1 MFQIGQSNKYFG
13 WLLTVAKQDDHT
25 YMAVIIGI
33 LMAVIIL
40 LAVLIFLIVSR
51 HRQRKCF
58 ASPLAAKSVLP
69 GQISS
74 AGSSCGTEKAYSSKG
89 TLPLGPDTAL
99 LMDLKGDEY
108 QEPYQAL
115 KYAPYYSYSTVV
127 MEMRDSLD
135 KQSAH
140 HPSGN
145 QHHMVVSIFFIF
157 FLYVHFFI
165 KWPGLFL
172 NYCMSLPP
180 SFSGLPTLALVY

>member
-1 MFQIGQSNKYFG
+1 MTDEIY
-13 WLLTVAKQDDHT
+13 LTCSAVAKQDDHT

-40 LAVLIFLIVSR
+40 LAVCIFLIVSR

-69 GQISS
+69 GAISS

-99 LMDLKGDEY
+99 LMDMKCDEY

-127 MEMRDSLD
+127 MEMRDALD
-135 KQSAH
+135 KQVP
-140 HPSGN
+140 HPSG
-145 QHHMVVSIFFIF
+145 
-157 FLYVHFFI
+157 
-165 KWPGLFL
+165 
-172 NYCMSLPP
+172 
-180 SFSGLPTLALVY
+180 